1 MYPRSIKMKS
11 LKHFH
16 MNSNMFSKN
25 YSLRLNPLLLKI
37 FPIWVS
43 DCSEQLGVL
52 YFLSLFPCTKQPLWL
67 ITFLFITLSW
77 NQRNGKHEKS
87 GQPSRQ
93 FSYSG
98 PPLSYRAVHVEVF
111 QSHLNLLWVFFC
123 RAMIDIKQPFSCSLV
138 YILPLK
144 TFLHHSWFDQVPFPS
159 HLSCFCPMS
168 FAVLCNIP
176 IHAT

>member
-1 MYPRSIKMKS
+1 
-11 LKHFH
+11 

-25 YSLRLNPLLLKI
+25 YSLRLNPLLFKI

-77 NQRNGKHEKS
+77 NQRNGKHKKS

-98 PPLSYRAVHVEVF
+98 APLSYRAVHAEVF
-111 QSHLNLLWVFFC
+111 QSHLNLLWFILQGNDWYSAALLLLFGLHS
-123 RAMIDIKQPFSCSLV
+123 PFKNLSSSLV
-138 YILPLK
+138 TWP
-144 TFLHHSWFDQVPFPS
+144 
-159 HLSCFCPMS
+159 CP
-168 FAVLCNIP
+168 IP
-176 IHAT
+176 ISLKLLLPNEFCCTV